1 LSYVVDASVIV
12 AWFIPGEPWSVKAR
26 RLRDN
31 YVDGRVKLYA
41 PSILIYEL
49 NNSLWKAV
57 RRSLMSVD
65 TALACVEAFSK
76 ISPELIQLDFSR
88 QLEALK
94 IASEE
99 DVSFYDSAYIV
110 TARAT
115 SSTLVSADSD
125 MISVARKYVSVTPV
139 SDLS

>member
-1 LSYVVDASVIV
+1 MSYVVDASVIV

-76 ISPELIQLDFSR
+76 ISPELIQLDLSR

-139 SDLS
+139 SDLL

>member
-76 ISPELIQLDFSR
+76 ISPELIQLDLSR

-139 SDLS
+139 SDLL

>member
-1 LSYVVDASVIV
+1 MSYVVDASVIV

-76 ISPELIQLDFSR
+76 ISPELIQLDLSR

>member
-1 LSYVVDASVIV
+1 MSYVVDASVVV

-31 YVDGRVKLYA
+31 YVDGQVKLYA

-76 ISPELIQLDFSR
+76 ISPELIQLDLSR

>member
-1 LSYVVDASVIV
+1 MSYVVDASVVV

-76 ISPELIQLDFSR
+76 ISPELIQLDLSR

-139 SDLS
+139 SDLL